1 MTVGWAGFQHG
12 DSSQMLSWENEWKK
26 LSGKQEAGMLRVPI
40 PLYFTLLKKAFA
52 INVCNTYSVRYQPY
66 CMLTLLK
73 TSRPCRGHGPHITI
87 EAGIPYPTKWQRRKQ
102 NQKSWNREKDCREAY
117 CMQVKKPGRR
127 RRARKKI
134 SNQNFVRSRWGAKIN
149 QYSEPPKLQSPL
161 KPESGSWQNS
171 WWIGLMSEEWNKTQH
186 MSEPEVLGLC
196 VIVPPMD
203 AMCASG
209 RSCCAAPL
217 STPQG
222 HF

>member
-1 MTVGWAGFQHG
+1 M
-12 DSSQMLSWENEWKK
+12 
-26 LSGKQEAGMLRVPI
+26 
-40 PLYFTLLKKAFA
+40 
-52 INVCNTYSVRYQPY
+52 
-66 CMLTLLK
+66 TLLK
-73 TSRPCRGHGPHITI
+73 TCRPCRRHGPQKAKSNCSLPLIYTNYR
-87 EAGIPYPTKWQRRKQ
+87 EDKQ
-102 NQKSWNREKDCREAY
+102 KLRSWKKEKDCREV
-117 CMQVKKPGRR
+117 CSSRKLEVGKGQGKK
-127 RRARKKI
+127 

-196 VIVPPMD
+196 VILPPMD

>member
-1 MTVGWAGFQHG
+1 
-12 DSSQMLSWENEWKK
+12 MLRLKVK
-26 LSGKQEAGMLRVPI
+26 LS
-40 PLYFTLLKKAFA
+40 LLMHKDWEEGSK
-52 INVCNTYSVRYQPY
+52 
-66 CMLTLLK
+66 
-73 TSRPCRGHGPHITI
+73 CRGKKDI
-87 EAGIPYPTKWQRRKQ
+87 KQ
-102 NQKSWNREKDCREAY
+102 GGKILDS
-117 CMQVKKPGRR
+117 MQLKEPGSMRT
-127 RRARKKI
+127 AKIKKKI
-134 SNQNFVRSRWGAKIN
+134 QSNFVRSRWGAKIK
-149 QYSEPPKLQSPL
+149 QYSEPSKLQSPL

-217 STPQG
+217 FTPQG